1 MKNNYPIRYA
11 LVPMIEE
18 WWEKGERV
26 GKIVAYIVTKCY
38 LVNETKKYERN
49 GNVEVRYHVVCPYQY
64 LDFDIWRRVEPKFNI
79 NRECCNG
86 FITDKVYINFEKAI
100 DAKNKKNDE
109 LVANKCC
116 YIRIDENYEKNVKS
130 IKNEYAEKFAYYNE
144 LESMISSNT
153 EELDLNNKVKEQSVI
168 MYRDGGYKKFKTSL
182 YEAMNIFDND
192 DFIVYSVDE
201 DEYKDIQKLMKKGK
215 VISGMDY
222 NPILVNDGDS
232 QTINM
237 VAEEVDGVENYNI
250 IMYTIETRQDIVDSY
265 KIYDDDI
272 NKIKILRKK

>member
-11 LVPMIEE
+11 LVPMYEYCWRLGEKEE
-18 WWEKGERV
+18 E
-26 GKIVAYIVTKCY
+26 IVAYIVTKCY

-49 GNVEVRYHVVCPYQY
+49 GNVELRYHVVCPYQY
-64 LDFDIWRRVEPKFNI
+64 LDFDIWHRVEPKFNM
-79 NRECCNG
+79 NRNCCNG
-86 FITDKVYINFEKAI
+86 FITDKVYTSLEKAI
-100 DAKNKKNDE
+100 DAKNKKNADI
-109 LVANKCC
+109 VANKCC
-116 YIRIDENYEKNVKS
+116 HIRIDENFEQNVKN
-130 IKNEYAEKFAYYNE
+130 IKNEYAEKFAYYDE
-144 LESMISSNT
+144 VESKINSNT
-153 EELDLNNKVKEQSVI
+153 EELDLNNKFKEQTVI
-168 MYRDGGYKKFKTSL
+168 MCKDGEYKKYKSSL
-182 YEAMNIFDND
+182 YDVMDIYDND

-201 DEYKDIQKLMKKGK
+201 EEYKDIQKFMKKGK